1 MSISEVMQQQQLTS
15 TEIDVL
21 KERNTLGHALLH
33 AAASLSQLE
42 TAEAILQ
49 EVCILLSTSSD
60 HIRLAWMIPDK
71 LTADT
76 LKPSFAAGIAKDYGY
91 RLIFSPNQRHGPL
104 RSAIEAWHPV
114 TGNITTDEIFCEVR
128 ERAVANSLLST
139 VCVPIGKKNTSS
151 ESMLALYADQHDYF
165 ELIGLDLFT
174 AFAHVVAA
182 AIEQISLLN
191 SLSYMANHDQL
202 TNILNRR
209 GLQDR
214 LKAELS
220 LYKRYEQPFSIILFD
235 LDRFKLI
242 NDGLGHSYGDQVLNQ
257 IATLFSR
264 AIRDED
270 VLGRWGGEEFLCIL
284 PELDHEAAG
293 LLAERMRTILAD
305 TALQVGDQTL
315 HVTASFGYASCPAD
329 ETDIESLV
337 ASADAALYQA
347 KYSGRNRSI
356 GASDD
361 YLRIHAI
368 GSQLDQA
375 LRENRI
381 VPAYQPI
388 VDLKSGEVVAEET
401 LARMV
406 DHEGKIIEAGHFIEA
421 ASQLHLLHRVDYTIM
436 TQAIQHCM
444 SGLNHGRT
452 LKHFVN
458 ISGDLMR
465 HQDLVHSLLTQAQTQ
480 SLQYDGQISE
490 IKPMVI
496 EITERELLNDM
507 DAVKELLA
515 PFIDFGFTLALDDFG
530 SGYSSYHYLVD
541 LPISILKI
549 DGELIRKLPD
559 PRAKAVIQGIQ
570 NTASS
575 LGITTIAEYIE
586 DAETAEMLKEI
597 GIDLGQGYYY
607 GRPQLTN

>member
-1 MSISEVMQQQQLTS
+1 MEPIQTTVE
-15 TEIDVL
+15 EIDIL

-42 TAEAILQ
+42 SASAILQ
-49 EVCILLSTSSD
+49 EVCLLLSTSSD
-60 HIRLAWMIPDK
+60 HIRLAWMIPNN
-71 LTADT
+71 LNAET
-76 LKPSFAAGIAKDYGY
+76 LKPQFAAGAASEYGY
-91 RLIFSPNQRHGPL
+91 TLIFTPDQGHGPL
-104 RSAIEAWHPV
+104 RKSIDAWHPV
-114 TGNITTDEIFCEVR
+114 TGNISTDSIFSDVR
-128 ERAVANSLLST
+128 DRATANQLLST
-139 VCVPIGKKNTSS
+139 VCIPIGKKNSQT
-151 ESMLALYADQHDYF
+151 ESLIALYADQHDYF
-165 ELIGLDLFT
+165 EIIGLDLFT

-220 LYKRYEQPFSIILFD
+220 LYKRYGRAFSIILFD

-257 IATLFSR
+257 VATMFSR

-293 LLAERMRTILAD
+293 QFAERMRTILAE
-305 TALQVGDQTL
+305 TPLQVGNQTL
-315 HVTASFGYASCPAD
+315 HVTASFGYASCPTD
-329 ETDIESLV
+329 EDNVESLV

-375 LRENRI
+375 LREGRV

-388 VDLKSGEVVAEET
+388 VDLKTGKVVAEET

-406 DHEGKIIEAGHFIEA
+406 DRDGKLIEAGHFIEA
-421 ASQLHLLHRVDYTIM
+421 ASQLHLLHRVDHTIM
-436 TQAIQHCM
+436 SQAFQHCVA
-444 SGLNHGRT
+444 GLNKGRT
-452 LKHFVN
+452 HKHFVN

-465 HQDLVHSLLTQAQTQ
+465 HQDLVKSLLTQAQQ
-480 SLQYDGQISE
+480 QCQQCNGLISE
-490 IKPMVI
+490 NKPMVI

-507 DAVKELLA
+507 AAVKELLA
-515 PFIDFGFTLALDDFG
+515 PFLEFGFTLALDDFG

-559 PRAKAVIQGIQ
+559 PRARAVIQGIQ

-575 LGITTIAEYIE
+575 LGITTVAEYVE
-586 DAETAEMLKEI
+586 DAETAEMLRQI

-607 GRPQLTN
+607 GRPQLANN

>member
-1 MSISEVMQQQQLTS
+1 MEHPQLAI
-15 TEIDVL
+15 TEFDVL

-42 TAEAILQ
+42 SSHAILQ

-60 HIRLAWMIPDK
+60 HIRLAWMIPND
-71 LTADT
+71 LQADT
-76 LKPSFAAGIAKDYGY
+76 LKPNFAAGEAREYGY
-91 RLIFSPNQRHGPL
+91 SLSFTPNQSHGPL
-104 RSAIEAWHPV
+104 RKSIEDWHPV
-114 TGNITTDEIFCEVR
+114 TGNISTDNIFSDVR
-128 ERAVANSLLST
+128 ERAVASNLLST
-139 VCVPIGKKNTSS
+139 VCIPIGKKNSSS
-151 ESMLALYADQHDYF
+151 ESMIALYADQHDYF
-165 ELIGLDLFT
+165 EIIGLDQFT
-174 AFAHVVAA
+174 AFAHVVGA

-220 LYKRYEQPFSIILFD
+220 LYKRYDRPFSIILFD

-257 IATLFSR
+257 IATMFTR

-293 LLAERMRTILAD
+293 QFAERMRTILAN
-305 TALQVGDQTL
+305 TPLQVGNQTL

-329 ETDIESLV
+329 EDDIESLV

-356 GASDD
+356 GASDN
-361 YLRIHAI
+361 YVRIHAI

-375 LRENRI
+375 LRENRL

-388 VDLKSGEVVAEET
+388 VDLKTGEMVAEEA

-406 DHEGKIIEAGHFIEA
+406 DNQGNIIEAGHFIEA
-421 ASQLHLLHRVDYTIM
+421 ASQLHLLHRIDHTIM
-436 TQAIQHCM
+436 SQAFQHCAT
-444 SGLNHGRT
+444 GLNSGRR

-465 HQDLVHSLLTQAQTQ
+465 HQDLVQSLLTQAKNQCQQCNGLIGET
-480 SLQYDGQISE
+480 
-490 IKPMVI
+490 KPMVI
-496 EITERELLNDM
+496 EITERELLSDIGT
-507 DAVKELLA
+507 VKELLA

-559 PRAKAVIQGIQ
+559 PRASAVIQGIQ

-575 LGITTIAEYIE
+575 LGITTVAEYIE
-586 DAETAEMLKEI
+586 DAQTAEMLKEI
-597 GIDLGQGYYY
+597 GIDLGQGHYY
-607 GRPQLTN
+607 GRPQLVNQ

>member
-1 MSISEVMQQQQLTS
+1 MEHTNLAIA
-15 TEIDVL
+15 EIDVL

-42 TAEAILQ
+42 SADAILQ
-49 EVCILLSTSSD
+49 EVCVLLSTSSD
-60 HIRLAWMIPDK
+60 HIRLAWMIPKD
-71 LTADT
+71 LNADT
-76 LKPSFAAGIAKDYGY
+76 LKPNFAAGAAKEYGY
-91 RLIFSPNQRHGPL
+91 SLIFTPNQSYGPL
-104 RSAIEAWHPV
+104 RKAIKDWHPV
-114 TGNITTDEIFCEVR
+114 TGNISTDNIFSEVR
-128 ERAVANSLLST
+128 ERAAAHKLLST
-139 VCVPIGKKNTSS
+139 VCIPIGKKNSKS
-151 ESMLALYADQHDYF
+151 ESIIALYADQHDYF
-165 ELIGLDLFT
+165 EIIGLDLFT
-174 AFAHVVAA
+174 AFAHVVGA

-191 SLSYMANHDQL
+191 NLSYMANHDQL

-220 LYKRYEQPFSIILFD
+220 LYKRYDRIFSIILFD

-257 IATLFSR
+257 IATLFNR

-293 LLAERMRTILAD
+293 QFAERMRTILTD
-305 TALQVGDQTL
+305 TPLHVGNQTL
-315 HVTASFGYASCPAD
+315 HITASFGYASCPAD
-329 ETDIESLV
+329 EDDIESLV

-356 GASDD
+356 GASDN
-361 YLRIHAI
+361 YVRIHAI
-368 GSQLDQA
+368 GSQLDLA
-375 LRENRI
+375 LRENRV

-388 VDLKSGEVVAEET
+388 VDLKTGEVVAEET

-406 DHEGKIIEAGHFIEA
+406 DHDGKIIEAGHFIEA
-421 ASQLHLLHRVDYTIM
+421 ASQLHLLHRIDHTIM
-436 TQAIQHCM
+436 SQAFQHCVT
-444 SGLNHGRT
+444 GLSQGRT

-465 HQDLVHSLLTQAQTQ
+465 HQDLVQSLLTEAQNQ
-480 SLQYDGQISE
+480 CQQCNGLISE
-490 IKPMVI
+490 NKPMVI
-496 EITERELLNDM
+496 EITERELLNDIG
-507 DAVKELLA
+507 AVRELLA

-559 PRAKAVIQGIQ
+559 PRARAVIQGIQ

-575 LGITTIAEYIE
+575 LGITTVAEYIE
-586 DAETAEMLKEI
+586 DAQTAELLKEI
-597 GIDLGQGYYY
+597 GIDLGQGFYY
-607 GRPQLTN
+607 GRPQLANH